1 MLIFKHFIYK
11 YFVISNHGGGEFMN
25 SKDYQSPEIFL
36 KLQQFKQLKVITYH
50 RAILITEMFL
60 SFAFHTMKARLN
72 NFGLIHFF
80 FTL

>member
-11 YFVISNHGGGEFMN
+11 YFVISNQGEGEFMN

-50 RAILITEMFL
+50 RAILITEM
-60 SFAFHTMKARLN
+60 
-72 NFGLIHFF
+72 
-80 FTL
+80 

>member
-50 RAILITEMFL
+50 RANLITEM
-60 SFAFHTMKARLN
+60 
-72 NFGLIHFF
+72 
-80 FTL
+80 